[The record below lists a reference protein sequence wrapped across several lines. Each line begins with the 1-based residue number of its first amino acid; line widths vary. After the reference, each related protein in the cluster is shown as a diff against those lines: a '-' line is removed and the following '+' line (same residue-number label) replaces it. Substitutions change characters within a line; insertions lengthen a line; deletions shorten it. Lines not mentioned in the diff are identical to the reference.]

1 MILIKF
7 VAKSG
12 ILSRRKSEEAIKT
25 GLVKVNGSIKSD
37 PTYIVENTDVVFFN
51 NKKIIIKGFTY
62 ILINKPNQFLT
73 SKQDPSGL
81 PLITNLLP
89 IRFKQNLD
97 PVGRLDFNTS
107 GALLMTD
114 DGELAYNLSHP
125 KFNIRKTYAV
135 IASRAIDKEI
145 IENLKKG
152 IYLDDGMVQADK
164 ILWNEKSPHSLTITL
179 HGGKYRII
187 RRLLETFNIFVKK
200 LHRVQFGSLHIR
212 KLPLGSWRHL
222 EEKELTELKKIIEQ
236 NKVNINK
243 KNQHNQK

>member
-7 VAKSG
+7 VAQSG

-25 GLVKVNGSIKSD
+25 GLVRVNGSVLAD
-37 PTYIVENTDVVFFN
+37 PTYEVKPNDIIFYN
-51 NKKIIIKGFTY
+51 NKKIFIKQFTY
-62 ILINKPNQFLT
+62 LLLNKPNQFLT
-73 SKQDPSGL
+73 SKNDPSGL
-81 PLITNLLP
+81 PLITELLP
-89 IRFKQNLD
+89 IRFQQNLD

-107 GALLMTD
+107 GALLLTD

-152 IYLDDGMVQADK
+152 VYLEDGMVQADN
-164 ILWNEKSPHSLTITL
+164 IIWNERSPNTLTITL

-187 RRLLETFNIFVKK
+187 RRLLEQFNIFVKK
-200 LHRVQFGSLHIR
+200 LHRVQFGPIQIK
-212 KLPLGSWRHL
+212 KLPLGMWRHL
-222 EEKELTELKKIIEQ
+222 EKKEIEELRKQIT
-236 NKVNINK
+236 INK
-243 KNQHNQK
+243 IKTKNK